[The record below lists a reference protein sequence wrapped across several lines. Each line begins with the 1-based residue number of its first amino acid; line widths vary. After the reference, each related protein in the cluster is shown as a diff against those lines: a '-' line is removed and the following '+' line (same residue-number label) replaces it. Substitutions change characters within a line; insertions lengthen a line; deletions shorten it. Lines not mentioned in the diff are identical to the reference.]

1 MTEGVGTTEEETP
14 EGAADTTPATAAR
27 TATMVLDAN
36 ILNVGFCDLLRW
48 SDGSRRIDLGDDID
62 DDGEER
68 SIHVKRDKQSALYF

>member
-1 MTEGVGTTEEETP
+1 MGTAEGEAP

-36 ILNVGFCDLLRW
+36 ILNVDFCDPLRM
-48 SDGSRRIDLGDDID
+48 SDGSRRIDLGGDID

-68 SIHVKRDKQSALYF
+68 SIHFNAG